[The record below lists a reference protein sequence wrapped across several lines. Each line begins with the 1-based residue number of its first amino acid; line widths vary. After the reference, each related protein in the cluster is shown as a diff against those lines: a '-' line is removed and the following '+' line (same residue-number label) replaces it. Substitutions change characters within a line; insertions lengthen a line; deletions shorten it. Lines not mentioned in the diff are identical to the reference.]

1 MKSANGA
8 DITKNRKEFATMAEN
23 FVVSKKV
30 KETKTGTTITIDIK
44 KTNENSTTISGDIE
58 EVVEELKKLTEEK

>member
-1 MKSANGA
+1 
-8 DITKNRKEFATMAEN
+8 MAEN
-23 FVVSKKV
+23 FVVNKKV

-44 KTNENSTTISGDIE
+44 KTNENTTTISGDIE

>member
-1 MKSANGA
+1 
-8 DITKNRKEFATMAEN
+8 MAEN

-30 KETKTGTTITIDIK
+30 KETKSGTTITIDIK
-44 KTNENSTTISGDIE
+44 KTNENTTTISGDIE